1 MRCVCYK
8 RVSTANQELEN
19 QTDSIEKQIEL
30 FGWNKVGEYSE
41 VISGMKSR
49 DTRPQLRKLLAD
61 ARKRKFDRVIVF
73 ELSRLG
79 RNTIDTLTTLK
90 SFEEKGINVVVRGMG
105 NLQSLVN
112 GKKNPIWN
120 LITSVMSSLYELER
134 ENILERTEMGRK
146 MYVMNGGKLGRKVGT
161 VESRDSFL
169 QKDRTK
175 KIFNLLEKGKSVRD
189 ISGRLGVSTKTVVK
203 VRKYWDKPR
212 KEYVEGLENQ
222 PVVSSMEFVDL
233 MLWEEN

>member
-1 MRCVCYK
+1 MKVKYNRTSTIQQEGK
-8 RVSTANQELEN
+8 RFDLDKNEYDLTLFDKGVSGKIPFSERTE
-19 QTDSIEKQIEL
+19 
-30 FGWNKVGEYSE
+30 GNKLTQLVNDGKVSE
-41 VISGMKSR
+41 V
-49 DTRPQLRKLLAD
+49 
-61 ARKRKFDRVIVF
+61 VVE

-90 SFEEKGINVVVRGMG
+90 FFEDNGVNVVVKSMG
-105 NLQSLVN
+105 NLQSMVN

-161 VESRDSFL
+161 TENRSDFL
-169 QKDRTK
+169 KKEKTQK
-175 KIFNLLEKGKSVRD
+175 IISLLEKGKSVRD

-203 VRKYWDKPR
+203 VRKY
-212 KEYVEGLENQ
+212 VEL
-222 PVVSSMEFVDL
+222 V
-233 MLWEEN
+233 

>member
-1 MRCVCYK
+1 MKVKYNRTSTIQQEGERFKLDKDNYDLTIFDK
-8 RVSTANQELEN
+8 GVSGKIPFSEREGGIKLTKLVNE
-19 QTDSIEKQIEL
+19 
-30 FGWNKVGEYSE
+30 GKVKE
-41 VISGMKSR
+41 V
-49 DTRPQLRKLLAD
+49 
-61 ARKRKFDRVIVF
+61 VVE

-105 NLQSLVN
+105 NLQSMVN

-146 MYVMNGGKLGRKVGT
+146 MYVMNGGKLGRKVGS
-161 VESRDSFL
+161 VEGRDSFL

-212 KEYVEGLENQ
+212 KEYVERLENQ
-222 PVVSSMEFVDL
+222 PLVSSSEFVDIF
-233 MLWEEN
+233 N

>member
-1 MRCVCYK
+1 MKVKYNRTSTIQQEGK
-8 RVSTANQELEN
+8 RFDLDKNEYDLTLFDKGVSGKIPFSERTE
-19 QTDSIEKQIEL
+19 
-30 FGWNKVGEYSE
+30 GNKLTQLVNDGKVSE
-41 VISGMKSR
+41 V
-49 DTRPQLRKLLAD
+49 
-61 ARKRKFDRVIVF
+61 VVE

-90 SFEEKGINVVVRGMG
+90 FFEDNGVNVIVKSMG
-105 NLQSLVN
+105 NLQSMVN

-161 VESRDSFL
+161 TENRSDFL
-169 QKDRTK
+169 KKEKTQK
-175 KIFNLLEKGKSVRD
+175 IVSLLEKGKSVRD

-203 VRKYWDKPR
+203 VRKY
-212 KEYVEGLENQ
+212 
-222 PVVSSMEFVDL
+222 VDTV
-233 MLWEEN
+233 

>member
-1 MRCVCYK
+1 MGTNLGIKLVEK
-8 RVSTANQELEN
+8 GILVSG
-19 QTDSIEKQIEL
+19 TDILDKNIERAKEYGALNSEFDSEDNYDLTIFDKGVSGKIPFSEREGGIKL
-30 FGWNKVGEYSE
+30 SKLVNEGKVSE
-41 VISGMKSR
+41 V
-49 DTRPQLRKLLAD
+49 
-61 ARKRKFDRVIVF
+61 VVE

-90 SFEEKGINVVVRGMG
+90 FFEDNGVNVIVKSMG
-105 NLQSLVN
+105 NLQSMVN

-161 VESRDSFL
+161 TENRSDFMS
-169 QKDRTK
+169 KDRTK

-189 ISGRLGVSTKTVVK
+189 ISGRLGVST
-203 VRKYWDKPR
+203 
-212 KEYVEGLENQ
+212 
-222 PVVSSMEFVDL
+222 
-233 MLWEEN
+233 

>member
-1 MRCVCYK
+1 MKIKYNRTSTIQQKGEHYDLDK
-8 RVSTANQELEN
+8 TNYDLTLFDKGVSGKIPFSERTE
-19 QTDSIEKQIEL
+19 
-30 FGWNKVGEYSE
+30 GNKLTQLVNEGKVSE
-41 VISGMKSR
+41 V
-49 DTRPQLRKLLAD
+49 
-61 ARKRKFDRVIVF
+61 VVE

-90 SFEEKGINVVVRGMG
+90 SFEDNGVNVVVKSMG
-105 NLQSLVN
+105 NLQSMVN

-161 VESRDSFL
+161 TENRSDFL
-169 QKDRTK
+169 KKEKTQK
-175 KIFNLLEKGKSVRD
+175 IISLLEKGKSVRD

-203 VRKYWDKPR
+203 VRKY
-212 KEYVEGLENQ
+212 
-222 PVVSSMEFVDL
+222 VDSNIHTL
-233 MLWEEN
+233 QN